1 VNQGSMNQLKRI
13 QTDKVPEERNV
24 YQPHLMEITKVIPE
38 TSDTKTFHL
47 QFVNPSL
54 RETFSFLSGQFAEYS
69 VFGEG
74 EATFC
79 ISSSPTRLDHLEFSV
94 KRVGRVTHALH
105 QLNQGDVIGF
115 RGPYGNHF
123 PLDKLKGKDL
133 LFIAGGIGLAPLRS
147 LIHNVL
153 DNRADYREI
162 TILYG
167 ARSPQDLCFKY
178 DLEAWSRIPSV
189 KMVTTVDV
197 GDKEWKGKVGL
208 VPVVLEEMG
217 AFADGAVAVTCGPPI
232 MIRYT
237 LMSLEKLSFHPPQ
250 VWTTLEMKM
259 KCGLGKCGRCNIG
272 PLYVCKDGPVFSL
285 EEIRNFSSDEF

>member
-1 VNQGSMNQLKRI
+1 VSQTQKDAMNEEIQGKNI
-13 QTDKVPEERNV
+13 
-24 YQPHLMEITKVIPE
+24 YQPELMEIVKIISE
-38 TSDTKTFHL
+38 TGDTKTFHL
-47 QFVNPSL
+47 QFREASL
-54 RETFSFLSGQFAEYS
+54 REKFSFRAGQFAEYS

-79 ISSSPTRLDHLEFSV
+79 ISSSPTRMDHLEFSV
-94 KRVGRVTHALH
+94 KRVGRVTDALH
-105 QLNQGDVIGF
+105 HLNAGDIIGF

-123 PLDKLKGKDL
+123 PLEKLKGKNL
-133 LFIAGGIGLAPLRS
+133 LFIGGGIGLAPLRS
-147 LIHNVL
+147 LIYNVV
-153 DNRADYREI
+153 DTRADYREI

-178 DLEAWSRIPSV
+178 DLESWEGNPSL
-189 KMVTTVDV
+189 KMVTTVDA
-197 GDKEWKGKVGL
+197 GDNHWKGRVGL
-208 VPVVLEEMG
+208 VPLVLEEIKPSSQETM
-217 AFADGAVAVTCGPPI
+217 AITCGPPI

-237 LMSLEKLSFHPPQ
+237 LKSLEKLGFTPSQ

-285 EEIRNFSSDEF
+285 EEIQSFSSDEF

>member
-1 VNQGSMNQLKRI
+1 MNEQVQGKNI
-13 QTDKVPEERNV
+13 
-24 YQPHLMEITKVIPE
+24 YQPYLMEIIKVVPE
-38 TSDTKTFHL
+38 TGDTKTFHI
-47 QFVNPSL
+47 QFQEASL
-54 RETFSFLSGQFAEYS
+54 RESFSFVAGQFAEYS

-79 ISSSPTRLDHLEFSV
+79 ISSSPTRMSHLEFSV

-105 QLNQGDVIGF
+105 QLNEGDTIGF

-123 PLDKLKGKDL
+123 PLDKLKEKNL
-133 LFIAGGIGLAPLRS
+133 LFIGGGIGLAPLRS
-147 LIHNVL
+147 LIHNVV
-153 DNRADYREI
+153 DTRADYRKI

-167 ARSPQDLCFKY
+167 ARSPQDLCFQY
-178 DLEAWSRIPSV
+178 DLESWGGNPSLE
-189 KMVTTVDV
+189 MVTTVDV
-197 GDKEWKGKVGL
+197 GDDNWKGKVGL
-208 VPVVLEEMG
+208 VPMVLEEIKPSSKETM
-217 AFADGAVAVTCGPPI
+217 AITCGPPI

-237 LMSLEKLSFHPPQ
+237 LKSLEKLGFTPSQ

-285 EEIRNFSSDEF
+285 EEIQKFTSDEF